1 MPATL
6 RTLLDDPS
14 FPLRVLTRL
23 DDDALDRPLSWVHSS
38 DLLDPTPYLEAGN
51 LLLTNGAQFSPDPDA
66 DEALAYCRRLREL
79 GVAGLGFA
87 TDIIHDRV
95 PETVVRAGEAADL
108 PIVEIADRAPFIR
121 IIRFVADII
130 AAEGAAR
137 LSWLLDA
144 QRAVA
149 RAAVR
154 EDGLREI
161 LATLSR
167 LLDAWVELYD
177 AVGGRLSSP
186 GLRGAPAEVEAEVGR
201 DVRRLLERRTAASLV
216 VPSAG
221 HALVQT
227 IGQSGRLRGV
237 LAVGG
242 PEPLDPAG
250 RDLVASV
257 VALASIALE
266 QQRGLQSALRGVR
279 AGVIDLLVDG
289 HGDTARRVAAS
300 ALGGL
305 PAAPY
310 LVGVVRGAAA
320 LAGLHDELDLVSSD
334 PARMFSAERDDDIIV
349 LVADDAAPALAA
361 LAARR
366 GLRVGIARHE
376 AGDDL
381 AENLRRAV
389 HAARDAEAGTLRAY
403 DDLAGRGLM
412 GALRERGGE
421 VLARSLLQPLEALPA
436 AEQER
441 MRESARVWLDANGA
455 WDPAARSL
463 GIHRHTLRARM
474 AQLEQVLEL
483 DLSSF
488 AARAELWAALELA
501 GPPARA

>member
-38 DLLDPTPYLEAGN
+38 DLPDPTPYLEAGN

-66 DEALAYCRRLREL
+66 DEARAYCRRLREL

-95 PETVVRAGEAADL
+95 PEAVLRAGEAADL

-154 EDGLREI
+154 DDGLREI

-186 GLRGAPAEVEAEVGR
+186 GLRAAPAEVEAEVGR
-201 DVRRLLERRTAASLV
+201 DVQRLLERRTAASLV

-320 LAGLHDELDLVSSD
+320 RAGLHDELDLVSSD
-334 PARMFSAERDDDIIV
+334 PARMFSAEREDDIIV
-349 LVADDAAPALAA
+349 LVADDAAPALTA
-361 LAARR
+361 LAERR
-366 GLRVGIARHE
+366 SLRVGTVRHTDD
-376 AGDDL
+376 DDL
-381 AENLRRAV
+381 AEDLRRAG
-389 HAARDAEAGTLRAY
+389 HAARDAAAGTVRAY
-403 DDLAGRGLM
+403 DELAGRGLV
-412 GALRERGGE
+412 GALRERGGA
-421 VLARSLLQPLEALPA
+421 VLARSLLKPLEVLPA
-436 AEQER
+436 LER
-441 MRESARVWLDANGA
+441 ERLIAAARVWLDANGA

>member
-38 DLLDPTPYLEAGN
+38 DLPDPTPYLEAGN

-95 PETVVRAGEAADL
+95 PEAVVRAGEGADL

-320 LAGLHDELDLVSSD
+320 FPGLHDELDLVSSD
-334 PARMFSAERDDDIIV
+334 PARMFSAERGDDVIV
-349 LVADDAAPALAA
+349 LAADGAASALAA
-361 LAARR
+361 LVERR
-366 GLRVGIARHE
+366 GLHVGTARHD

-389 HAARDAEAGTLRAY
+389 HAAHDAEAGTLRAY

>member
-6 RTLLDDPS
+6 RTLLDDQS
-14 FPLRVLTRL
+14 FPLRVLTRQ
-23 DDDALDRPLSWVHSS
+23 DDEALERPLSWVHSS
-38 DLLDPTPYLEAGN
+38 DLRDPTPYLEAGN
-51 LLLTNGAQFSPDPDA
+51 LLLTNGAQFSAHPDA
-66 DEALAYCRRLREL
+66 ADALAYCRRLRAL

-95 PETVVRAGEAADL
+95 PDAVVRAGEAADL

-154 EDGLREI
+154 DDGLREI

-167 LLDAWVELYD
+167 LLGAWVELYD

-186 GLRGAPAEVEAEVGR
+186 GLRAAPPDVEAEVGR

-289 HGDTARRVAAS
+289 HGDMARRVAES

-305 PAAPY
+305 PVEPY
-310 LVGVVRGAAA
+310 LVGVVRGAGA
-320 LAGLHDELDLVSSD
+320 LPGLLDELDLVSSD
-334 PARMFSAERDDDIIV
+334 PARLFSAERGDDVIV
-349 LVADDAAPALAA
+349 LASDGAASALAA
-361 LAARR
+361 LVERR
-366 GLRVGIARHE
+366 GLRVGTARHG

-381 AENLRRAV
+381 AANLHRAA
-389 HAARDAEAGTLRAY
+389 HAARNAEAGTLRAY
-403 DDLAGRGLM
+403 DELAKRGLV
-412 GALRERGGE
+412 GALRDRGGE
-421 VLARSLLQPLEALPA
+421 VLARSLLQPLEVLPA
-436 AEQER
+436 LER
-441 MRESARVWLDANGA
+441 ERLITSARVWLDANGA

-463 GIHRHTLRARM
+463 GIHRHTLKARM
-474 AQLEQVLEL
+474 AHLEQVLEI

-501 GPPARA
+501 EG

>member
-6 RTLLDDPS
+6 RTLLDDRS
-14 FPLRVLTRL
+14 FPLRVLTRP
-23 DDDALDRPLSWVHSS
+23 DDEALDRPLSWVHSS

-51 LLLTNGAQFSPDPDA
+51 LLLTNGAQFSADPDA
-66 DEALAYCRRLREL
+66 AEARAYCGRLRAL

-95 PETVVRAGEAADL
+95 PEVVVRAGEAAGL

-130 AAEGAAR
+130 AADGAAR

-154 EDGLREI
+154 DDGLREI
-161 LATLSR
+161 LSTLSR

-186 GLRGAPAEVEAEVGR
+186 GLRAAPAEVEAEVGR

-266 QQRGLQSALRGVR
+266 QQHGLQSALRGLR

-289 HGDTARRVAAS
+289 HGDTARRVAES

-310 LVGVVRGAAA
+310 LVGVVRGAGA
-320 LAGLHDELDLVSSD
+320 LPGLLDELDLVSGD
-334 PARMFSAERDDDIIV
+334 PARMFSAERGDDIVV
-349 LVADDAAPALAA
+349 LVADDAAPALAT
-361 LAARR
+361 LVERR
-366 GLRVGIARHE
+366 SLRVGTVRH
-376 AGDDL
+376 ADDDDL
-381 AENLRRAV
+381 AEDLRRAA
-389 HAARDAEAGTLRAY
+389 HAARDAEAGVLRAY
-403 DDLAGRGLM
+403 DELAGRGLV
-412 GALRERGGE
+412 GALRERGGA
-421 VLARSLLQPLEALPA
+421 VLARSLLQPLEVLPA
-436 AEQER
+436 VER
-441 MRESARVWLDANGA
+441 NRLLASARAWLDANGA

-463 GIHRHTLRARM
+463 GIHRHTLRARI
-474 AQLEQVLEL
+474 AQLEQVLEI

-501 GPPARA
+501 G

>member
-6 RTLLDDPS
+6 RTLLDDRS
-14 FPLRVLTRL
+14 FPLRVLTRQ
-23 DDDALDRPLSWVHSS
+23 DDEALDRPLSWVHSS
-38 DLLDPTPYLEAGN
+38 DLLDPTPYLESGN
-51 LLLTNGAQFSPDPDA
+51 LLLTNGAQFASDPDA
-66 DEALAYCRRLREL
+66 ADALAYCRRLREH
-79 GVAGLGFA
+79 GVSGLGFA

-95 PETVVRAGEAADL
+95 PEAVVRAGEAAGL

-130 AAEGAAR
+130 AADGAAR

-144 QRAVA
+144 QRQVA

-154 EDGLREI
+154 DDGLREI

-177 AVGGRLSSP
+177 PVGGRLSSP
-186 GLRGAPAEVEAEVGR
+186 GLRAAPPEVEAEVGR

-266 QQRGLQSALRGVR
+266 QQRGVQSALRGVR
-279 AGVIDLLVDG
+279 AGVIDLLLDG
-289 HGDTARRVAAS
+289 QGDTARRVADS

-305 PAAPY
+305 PAEPH
-310 LVGVVRGAAA
+310 LVGVVRGAGAVP
-320 LAGLHDELDLVSSD
+320 GLLDELDLVSSD
-334 PARMFSAERDDDIIV
+334 PSRLFSAEREDDVVV
-349 LVADDAAPALAA
+349 LAADGAASMLTALAE
-361 LAARR
+361 RR

-381 AENLRRAV
+381 AENLRRAS
-389 HAARDAEAGTLRAY
+389 HAARDAAVGTLRAY
-403 DDLAGRGLM
+403 DQLAGRGLV
-412 GALRERGGE
+412 GALRDRGGE
-421 VLARSLLQPLEALPA
+421 VLARSLLQPLDALPA
-436 AEQER
+436 VER
-441 MRESARVWLDANGA
+441 ARLRDSARVWLDANGA

-463 GIHRHTLRARM
+463 GIHRHTLRARV
-474 AQLEQVLEL
+474 AQLEQVLGL

-488 AARAELWAALELA
+488 AARAELWAALELE
-501 GPPARA
+501 G

>member
-38 DLLDPTPYLEAGN
+38 DLPDPTPYLEAGN

-66 DEALAYCRRLREL
+66 DEARAYCRRLREL

-95 PETVVRAGEAADL
+95 PEAVLRAGEAADL

-154 EDGLREI
+154 DDGLREI

-186 GLRGAPAEVEAEVGR
+186 GLRAAPAEVEAEVGR

-320 LAGLHDELDLVSSD
+320 RAGLHDELDLVSSD

-361 LAARR
+361 LAERR
-366 GLRVGIARHE
+366 SLRVGTVRHTDD
-376 AGDDL
+376 DDL
-381 AENLRRAV
+381 AEDLRRAE
-389 HAARDAEAGTLRAY
+389 HAASDAAAGTVRAY
-403 DDLAGRGLM
+403 DELAGRGLV
-412 GALRERGGE
+412 GALRERGGA
-421 VLARSLLQPLEALPA
+421 VLARSLLQPLEVLPA
-436 AEQER
+436 LER
-441 MRESARVWLDANGA
+441 ERLIAAARVWLDANGA

-474 AQLEQVLEL
+474 AQLEQVLEI

>member
-6 RTLLDDPS
+6 RVLLDDRS
-14 FPLRVLTRL
+14 FPLRVLTRP
-23 DDDALDRPLSWVHSS
+23 DDGALDRPLSWVHSS
-38 DLLDPTPYLEAGN
+38 DLLDPTPWLEPGT
-51 LLLTNGAQFSPDPDA
+51 LLLTNGAQFSADPDA
-66 DEALAYCRRLREL
+66 DDALAYCRRLRAQ

-95 PETVVRAGEAADL
+95 PDAVVRAGEAADL
-108 PIVEIADRAPFIR
+108 PVVEIADRAPFIR

-154 EDGLREI
+154 DDGLREI
-161 LATLSR
+161 LSTLSR

-186 GLRGAPAEVEAEVGR
+186 GLRAAPAEIETEVGR

-221 HALVQT
+221 HALLQT

-266 QQRGLQSALRGVR
+266 QQRGVQAALRGVR
-279 AGVIDLLVDG
+279 AGVIDLWIDG
-289 HGDTARRVAAS
+289 HGATARRAADS

-305 PAAPY
+305 PPEPC
-310 LVGVVRGAAA
+310 LVGVVGGAG
-320 LAGLHDELDLVSSD
+320 AGPGLLDELDLVSSD
-334 PARMFSAERDDDIIV
+334 PTRMFSAERDDDVVV
-349 LVADDAAPALAA
+349 LAAEGVAPALAA
-361 LAARR
+361 LAERR
-366 GLRVGIARHE
+366 GLRIGTVLHD

-381 AENLRRAV
+381 GESLRRAG
-389 HAARDAEAGTLRAY
+389 HAARDAAPGTVRAY
-403 DDLAGRGLM
+403 AELAGRGLV
-412 GALRERGGE
+412 GALREHGGE
-421 VLARSLLQPLEALPA
+421 VLARSLLRPLDDLPP
-436 AEQER
+436 AER
-441 MRESARVWLDANGA
+441 ARLLESAGVWLDANGA

-474 AQLEQVLEL
+474 AQLEQLLTV
-483 DLSSF
+483 DLSTFS
-488 AARAELWAALELA
+488 ARAELWAALQLDA
-501 GPPARA
+501 

>member
-38 DLLDPTPYLEAGN
+38 DLPDPTPYLEAGN
-51 LLLTNGAQFSPDPDA
+51 LLLTNGAQFSPDRMPMRHWPIA
-66 DEALAYCRRLREL
+66 DVSVSSGWRASASRPTSSTTACPRPCCARVRR
-79 GVAGLGFA
+79 
-87 TDIIHDRV
+87 
-95 PETVVRAGEAADL
+95 PDL

-154 EDGLREI
+154 DDGLREI

-186 GLRGAPAEVEAEVGR
+186 GLRAAPAEVEAEVGR

-320 LAGLHDELDLVSSD
+320 RAGLHDELDLVSSD

-361 LAARR
+361 LAERR
-366 GLRVGIARHE
+366 SLRVGTVRHTDD
-376 AGDDL
+376 DDL
-381 AENLRRAV
+381 AEDLRRAE
-389 HAARDAEAGTLRAY
+389 HAASDAAAGTVRAY
-403 DDLAGRGLM
+403 DELAGRGLV
-412 GALRERGGE
+412 GALRERGGA
-421 VLARSLLQPLEALPA
+421 VLARSLLQPLEVLPA
-436 AEQER
+436 LER
-441 MRESARVWLDANGA
+441 ER
-455 WDPAARSL
+455 
-463 GIHRHTLRARM
+463 
-474 AQLEQVLEL
+474 
-483 DLSSF
+483 
-488 AARAELWAALELA
+488 
-501 GPPARA
+501 

>member
-6 RTLLDDPS
+6 RTLLDDQS
-14 FPLRVLTRL
+14 FPLRVLTRP
-23 DDDALDRPLSWVHSS
+23 DDEALDRPLSWVHSS

-51 LLLTNGAQFSPDPDA
+51 LLLTNGAQFSSDPDA
-66 DEALAYCRRLREL
+66 DEALAYCRRLRAL

-95 PETVVRAGEAADL
+95 PEAVVRAGQAADL

-154 EDGLREI
+154 DDGLREI
-161 LATLSR
+161 LSTLSR

-186 GLRGAPAEVEAEVGR
+186 GLRAAPAEVEAEVGR

-289 HGDTARRVAAS
+289 HGDTARRVAES
-300 ALGGL
+300 AFGGL
-305 PAAPY
+305 PAEPY
-310 LVGVVRGAAA
+310 LVGVVRGAGA
-320 LAGLHDELDLVSSD
+320 LPGLLDELDLVSSD
-334 PARMFSAERDDDIIV
+334 PTRMFSAERGDDVIV
-349 LVADDAAPALAA
+349 LAADGAASALAA
-361 LAARR
+361 LAERR
-366 GLRVGIARHE
+366 GLSVGTARHE

-381 AENLRRAV
+381 AEDLRRAA
-389 HAARDAEAGTLRAY
+389 HAARDADTGTLRAY
-403 DDLAGRGLM
+403 DELAGRGLV

-421 VLARSLLQPLEALPA
+421 VLARSLLRPLEALPA
-436 AEQER
+436 IER
-441 MRESARVWLDANGA
+441 ERLLASARVWLDANGA

-488 AARAELWAALELA
+488 AARAELWAALEL
-501 GPPARA
+501 GG

>member
-1 MPATL
+1 MTATL
-6 RTLLDDPS
+6 RTLLDDKS
-14 FPLRVLTRL
+14 FPLRVLTR
-23 DDDALDRPLSWVHSS
+23 DDDEALDRPLSWVHSS

-51 LLLTNGAQFSPDPDA
+51 LLLTNGAQFSPHPDA
-66 DEALAYCRRLREL
+66 ADALAYCRRLRAL

-95 PETVVRAGEAADL
+95 PEAVVRAGEAADL
-108 PIVEIADRAPFIR
+108 PVVEIADRAPFIR

-154 EDGLREI
+154 DDGLREI
-161 LATLSR
+161 LATLSH

-186 GLRGAPAEVEAEVGR
+186 GLRAAPPDVEAEVGR

-279 AGVIDLLVDG
+279 AGVIDLLVEG
-289 HGDTARRVAAS
+289 HGDTARRVAES

-305 PAAPY
+305 PVEPY
-310 LVGVVRGAAA
+310 LVGIARGAGA
-320 LAGLHDELDLVSSD
+320 LPGLLDELDLVSSD
-334 PARMFSAERDDDIIV
+334 PARLFSAERGDDVIV
-349 LVADDAAPALAA
+349 LAADGAASALAA
-361 LAARR
+361 LAERR
-366 GLRVGIARHE
+366 GLRVGTARHD

-381 AENLRRAV
+381 AANLRRAA
-389 HAARDAEAGTLRAY
+389 HAARNAGTGSLRAY
-403 DDLAGRGLM
+403 DELAGRGLV
-412 GALRERGGE
+412 GALRARGGE
-421 VLARSLLQPLEALPA
+421 VLARSLLQPLAVLPA
-436 AEQER
+436 SER
-441 MRESARVWLDANGA
+441 ERLLASARVWLDANGA

-463 GIHRHTLRARM
+463 GIHRHTLKARV
-474 AQLEQVLEL
+474 AHLEQVLEI

-501 GPPARA
+501 ED